1 MFFINN
7 FVEIQQK
14 RLRKRSSDV
23 EEMTFYVA
31 IAKNYGGFL
40 FLPTNYYIYLTT
52 LSDDSITYTI
62 TSSSGLVKQ
71 GQLSSSNPSQQITI
85 STTYI
90 VNTYGYADRHDG
102 LRVHASGPV
111 NLMVVNYQDYTI
123 GEYPAIPYESFD
135 TQTYEYYA
143 VSSGTLDS
151 PLSVGQILLVGNED
165 STTVTVTPTV
175 SVTTAA
181 NVQSNPSSYA
191 FILSGQSKTFT
202 LNEFQTLLVQGPTSS
217 LDLTGSKITSNK
229 PLTVVTGH
237 QCGNIPSTTA
247 YCENLMEQIPPTIEW
262 GKQFMLS
269 PYKTRSGQ
277 YYKIVASEASTTVK
291 HKCAIGSSTLSLS
304 SAGSFTTI
312 QTTSGKYCYL
322 EADKPIMVTQMSPSY
337 DFDNVG
343 DPAISVVPPMERYT
357 KATSF
362 FVPLLQEISTAY
374 LNIVSK
380 KKVTF
385 YLDGSPLS
393 LTWTSI
399 VDIDGDTVGFGT
411 QVTSVYVNTDHY
423 VTTSDDVDF
432 YGMFYGFASYQVFSL
447 TTPGKD
453 LIMLQVTHRF
463 SSSSWY
469 EMCRWLS
476 VSRGENIMQR

>member
-1 MFFINN
+1 M
-7 FVEIQQK
+7 
-14 RLRKRSSDV
+14 

-31 IAKNYGGFL
+31 IANNFNGI
-40 FLPTNYYIYLTT
+40 PTGYYLYLTT

-62 TSSSGLVKQ
+62 TSSSGLVTQ

-85 STTYI
+85 STTYT
-90 VNTYGYADRHDG
+90 VDTYGYADRHNG
-102 LRVHASGPV
+102 LRVHTSGPV
-111 NLMVVNYQDYTI
+111 NLVVVNYQSHAI

-135 TQTYEYYA
+135 TQSYEYYA
-143 VSSGTLDS
+143 VSSGTLAS
-151 PLSVGQILLVGNED
+151 SSVGQILLVGNED

-175 SVTTAA
+175 TVTTAA
-181 NVQSNPSSYA
+181 NVQSNPSSLA

-202 LNEFQTLLVQGPTSS
+202 LNEFQTLLVQGQTSS

-237 QCGNIPSTTA
+237 QCGNIPSATT

-277 YYKIVASEASTTVK
+277 YYMIVASEASTTVK
-291 HKCAIGSSTLSLS
+291 HKCTIGLSTLSLS

-312 QTTSGKYCYL
+312 QTASGKYCYL
-322 EADKPIMVTQMSPSY
+322 EADKPILVTQMSPSY
-337 DFDNVG
+337 SFDNVG

-357 KATSF
+357 KATSI
-362 FVPLLQEISTAY
+362 FVPQLSDISTAY

-432 YGMFYGFASYQVFSL
+432 YGIFYGFAFAKVFSL

-453 LIMLQVTHRF
+453 FIMLQVTHCF